1 MRYAPLIAKL
11 TTVAD
16 VQESDVARLMEL
28 FDDER
33 IIPARQ
39 DIISDGERPDHVHV
53 IVEGWAARYKVLA
66 EGAQQ
71 IMAFLIPGDFCD
83 LHTAVLGKM
92 DHAIATITRCRV
104 DYLPSAA
111 LDILTSGHN
120 GLTKALWWATLV
132 DEAVLRNWVVNIG
145 RRDAFERIAN
155 LLCEMHLRMKMVD
168 LVEAD
173 RFSLPLTQEMIAD
186 ATGLTPVHANRT
198 LQRLRREGLI
208 DLEGGMLE
216 VLDVDRLRQIAG
228 FDASYLHIKRRVAVP
243 GG

>member
-104 DYLPSAA
+104 A
-111 LDILTSGHN
+111 
-120 GLTKALWWATLV
+120 
-132 DEAVLRNWVVNIG
+132 
-145 RRDAFERIAN
+145 
-155 LLCEMHLRMKMVD
+155 
-168 LVEAD
+168 
-173 RFSLPLTQEMIAD
+173 
-186 ATGLTPVHANRT
+186 
-198 LQRLRREGLI
+198 
-208 DLEGGMLE
+208 
-216 VLDVDRLRQIAG
+216 
-228 FDASYLHIKRRVAVP
+228 
-243 GG
+243 